1 MKMINVLKDH
11 YYEWISFI
19 IALMWGNQ
27 KECIP
32 KGKIEGIL
40 YQGDFRRM
48 ERRPFQQKRKARS
61 QDIGSQY
68 THFPIIHQPTAI

>member
-32 KGKIEGIL
+32 
-40 YQGDFRRM
+40 
-48 ERRPFQQKRKARS
+48 ERVGEDLPF
-61 QDIGSQY
+61 
-68 THFPIIHQPTAI
+68 TAEQNF